1 MNTDLHSTI
10 KTVFEDSLT
19 VRRVALRKS
28 LPRRLRS
35 LRLQIAMYFYSVSV
49 LWRIALGRWCVFQ
62 DTPDWVVFLFML
74 VARRRTA
81 VKANQNVE
89 IFLAEAV
96 DEWHLRKRKRNQARI
111 NGRRRSRENR
121 RNSNSETNY

>member
-10 KTVFEDSLT
+10 KTAFEDSLT
-19 VRRVALRKS
+19 VRRVAPRKTLS
-28 LPRRLRS
+28 RRFRS
-35 LRLQIAMYFYSVSV
+35 LRLQIALYFYSVSV

-74 VARRRTA
+74 IARRRTTA
-81 VKANQNVE
+81 KANQNVE

-96 DEWHLRKRKRNQARI
+96 DEWQLRKRKRNQARKT
-111 NGRRRSRENR
+111 RSVQ
-121 RNSNSETNY
+121 

>member
-10 KTVFEDSLT
+10 KTAFKDSLT
-19 VRRVALRKS
+19 VRRVAPRKTLS
-28 LPRRLRS
+28 RRFRS
-35 LRLQIAMYFYSVSV
+35 LRLQIALYFYSVSV

-74 VARRRTA
+74 IARRRTT
-81 VKANQNVE
+81 VKADQNVE

-96 DEWHLRKRKRNQARI
+96 DEWQLRKRKRNQARM

-121 RNSNSETNY
+121 RNSNNETNY